1 MDGVDKGCGW
11 EETIIVS
18 FNKSSSLKV
27 PTVLDLFGEG

>member
-11 EETIIVS
+11 GEKIIAS